1 MERKTGTHKQKTGV
15 NMTQKK
21 SKSKEKG
28 LQVINE
34 NAAGIDLGGKSHWVC
49 CPPVN
54 GDKYIREFPSDTTSL
69 IELASF
75 LKERGVTSVAME
87 STGVYWIPLFELL
100 TEQGFE
106 VVLTDTRMLS
116 KVPGRK
122 TDLLDCQW
130 IQQLHSCGLL
140 RGAFRPGD
148 DIVKFR
154 ALARMKKELVSEQAD
169 WIRRMQKELDQ
180 MNIRVHRAVSD
191 ITGLTGLLIL
201 NAIVDGERDPIK
213 LAQYRDKN
221 CKKTKEEIAKEL
233 TGNWREEHIANLK
246 IGLKMYYFLRN
257 CIEEVQGNIYSLLKA
272 IASKIGT
279 TGVITPELP
288 KKSKSKDIIKQ
299 GKEPMRQALFMVS
312 GVDLVRID
320 GISTD
325 TAEIILSEVGPD
337 LNKFPTEKQF
347 ISYLRLSPNLAISG
361 GKKVHSKKKKV
372 IGCNR
377 IREALRMAALTMRT
391 SKSALGAYYR
401 NISFRK
407 GASVAVFATARKL
420 AQYVYRMLR
429 YGKDYIDIGI
439 EAYEERCRK
448 KRIRNLKANAIDLG
462 FTVTSMV

>member
-1 MERKTGTHKQKTGV
+1 MVQKE
-15 NMTQKK
+15 
-21 SKSKEKG
+21 SKSKVKG
-28 LQVINE
+28 LEVINK
-34 NAAGIDLGGKSHWVC
+34 NAAGIDLGSKSHWVC
-49 CPPVN
+49 CPPVSD
-54 GDKYIREFPSDTTSL
+54 GKYIREFPSDTTSL
-69 IELASF
+69 IELVSF
-75 LKERGVTSVAME
+75 LKERDVTSVAME

-106 VVLTDTRMLS
+106 VILTDTRTLS

-122 TDLLDCQW
+122 TDILDCQW

-140 RGAFRPGD
+140 HGAFRPGD

-154 ALARMKKELVSEQAD
+154 ALVRMKKTLALEQAD

-201 NAIVDGERDPIK
+201 NAIVDGERDPVK
-213 LAQYRDKN
+213 LAQYRDKH
-221 CKKTKEEIAKEL
+221 CKKTKGEIAKEL

-246 IGLKMYYFLRN
+246 IGLKMYYFLMER
-257 CIEEVQGNIYSLLKA
+257 IEETQNNIYSLLKG
-272 IASKIGT
+272 ISSKIGT
-279 TGVITPELP
+279 TDAVTPGLP
-288 KKSKSKDIIKQ
+288 KESKAKYIVKR
-299 GKEPMRQALFMVS
+299 GKEPMRQALFKMS
-312 GVDLVRID
+312 GVDLARID

-347 ISYLRLSPNLAISG
+347 ISYLRLSPNLAVSG
-361 GKKVHSKKKKV
+361 GKKVHGKKKKV
-372 IGCNR
+372 IGCSR
-377 IREALRMAALTMRT
+377 IKEALCMAALTVRM
-391 SKSALGAYYR
+391 SKSALGAYFR

-407 GASVAVFATARKL
+407 GASVAVFATGRKL

-462 FTVTSMV
+462 FTVTSMI